1 MEMTT
6 IIPIYKNFIFG
17 FLAFTG
23 IVVFVND
30 SPQVTQNWAWFGFS
44 FPHRLQ
50 KGIIILDM
58 FKNLANI

>member
-23 IVVFVND
+23 VVVFVND
-30 SPQVTQNWAWFGFS
+30 SPQVTQN
-44 FPHRLQ
+44 
-50 KGIIILDM
+50 
-58 FKNLANI
+58 